1 MVLCS
6 LLIHYHLS
14 PFTVYPANILHN
26 ISIFLDKRNTD
37 IILMGLIPNTMQFT
51 NVWLLFSIHS
61 PSCKYT
67 AQYIY
72 TSGQKKCTHNG
83 IYSNSRGWTVYLFMT
98 TNFIHS
104 ISLVNVLQN
113 ISILL
118 DKRNAKIIALI
129 PTREDG
135 QFINSLPALFFTFS
149 QSRECTAKHIYTSGK
164 ANNPNG
170 YWSQLIK
177 IQLSLFKVHQ

>member
-1 MVLCS
+1 
-6 LLIHYHLS
+6 
-14 PFTVYPANILHN
+14 
-26 ISIFLDKRNTD
+26 
-37 IILMGLIPNTMQFT
+37 MGLIPNRMHFT

-104 ISLVNVLQN
+104 ISLVNVPQN

-135 QFINSLPALFFTFS
+135 QFINSWPAFFLHSVNLVNVLQNISILLGRQTTLMDIDHS
-149 QSRECTAKHIYTSGK
+149 
-164 ANNPNG
+164 
-170 YWSQLIK
+170 
-177 IQLSLFKVHQ
+177 